1 MPATTQEIRNA
12 TTEPGRGVPDAR
24 GVAEHDPE
32 AARPESRCTCEE
44 CQSLARDEMWI
55 RWA

>member
-1 MPATTQEIRNA
+1 MPATNQEIRNA